1 MQNGDSLIR
10 IESPL
15 HIDYENVSNARIQS
29 TQVVYRDVDTY
40 VHGEQVVFWVT
51 ATCLLLIMTN
61 RSPPTLIMNVPTLCL
76 KCIYVCRL

>member
-1 MQNGDSLIR
+1 MSPVRTLNVYCSHQLVLIRTNLVQNGDSLIR

-40 VHGEQVVFWVT
+40 MES
-51 ATCLLLIMTN
+51 
-61 RSPPTLIMNVPTLCL
+61 RLCFGWL
-76 KCIYVCRL
+76 QHVCY